1 MGKDHDN
8 FKKFKN
14 DFAPVNAFLVLVDDV
29 LVQLDVDYVVH
40 DLLHDDLKSKDLS

>member
-1 MGKDHDN
+1 MGKDYHN

-14 DFAPVNAFLVLVDDV
+14 DFAPVNAFLVLDDDV

-40 DLLHDDLKSKDLS
+40 DLLHDVLNSRDLS